1 MTGLKCVYITKYN
14 DIYKIPVPNGNLYK
28 SVPALADQE
37 VLLALLYYETIN
49 RIPSK
54 LISSNFDRIQLDNT
68 GGYKLTIEE
77 IKKHYYNFDH
87 YSFSDSE
94 LLSQKN
100 CLYIPQSTIIP
111 TITEKEVLYYYIK
124 QKFPHLWVNFAEI
137 LECYIQSCIYNDLEL
152 RNLVTKASILRRNAL
167 KKSAN

>member
-28 SVPALADQE
+28 PVPALADQE
-37 VLLALLYYETIN
+37 VLLALLYYETLN
-49 RIPSK
+49 KIPSK
-54 LISSNFDRIQLDNT
+54 LISANFDRIQLDST
-68 GGYKLTIEE
+68 GGYKLTIDEL
-77 IKKHYYNFDH
+77 KKRYYNFEH
-87 YSFSDSE
+87 YGLSNSE
-94 LLSQKN
+94 LLSQKD
-100 CLYIPQSTIIP
+100 CLHIPQATIIP

-152 RNLVTKASILRRNAL
+152 RNLVKKASILRQNAL
-167 KKSAN
+167 KKSVN